1 MAPDKNPIESLM
13 STTLSRLRDMI
24 DVNTVIGEAVETK
37 GGTVIIPISR
47 VSVGFVTGGGEY
59 NGNGAQQDQGD
70 GQLPFAGG
78 TGAGVTVQPVGFL
91 VVEGPSVRVVPVDD
105 RALLD
110 RLLDVAPQLIDK
122 IAAQLGRTP

>member
-1 MAPDKNPIESLM
+1 M

-59 NGNGAQQDQGD
+59 NGNGEQKDQGD